1 MIRLLKKIHQYG
13 IWNGRKNN
21 RNNMKILDSD
31 KYINEK
37 LDIKPVTRTRLMGDM
52 ETLKVKLANAK
63 IGRGVVGD
71 DGHIYHYSIIMC
83 LSSKTLDGFNEKL
96 FAAATRLK
104 SHDRDRV
111 EDCLPLH
118 FGTNRLTEE
127 LMRLLRLNF
136 GLIDNPH
143 ISMSMF
149 AIDTC
154 LVIEDVF
161 GKTKVGYIGS
171 VDEKLD
177 IKPVQ
182 FL

>member
-37 LDIKPVTRTRLMGDM
+37 LDIKPVTRTRLMGDI
-52 ETLKVKLANAK
+52 ETLKAKLANAK

-71 DGHIYHYSIIMC
+71 DGHIYHYYITLC
-83 LSSKTLDGFNEKL
+83 LSRKTLDAFNEKL

-111 EDCLPLH
+111 EDCLPLR
-118 FGTNRLTEE
+118 FGTNKLTEE

-143 ISMSMF
+143 ISMGMF
-149 AIDTC
+149 ATDTC

-177 IKPVQ
+177 IKPIQ

>member
-1 MIRLLKKIHQYG
+1 
-13 IWNGRKNN
+13 
-21 RNNMKILDSD
+21 MKILDSD

-52 ETLKVKLANAK
+52 ETLKAKLANAK

-71 DGHIYHYSIIMC
+71 DGHIYHYSITMC
-83 LSSKTLDGFNEKL
+83 LSSKTLDAFNEKL

-143 ISMSMF
+143 ITMTMF
-149 AIDTC
+149 ARDTC

-171 VDEKLD
+171 VDENLD
-177 IKPVQ
+177 IKPIQ